1 MATGLGAFIGGF
13 AKGASERQE
22 MELRKQDVESRK
34 QAIERDKE
42 RAALERDRFS
52 LEKARSEREATMA
65 GIAQQQAQLQ
75 LEKEQRDKAFEED
88 RKLAYQDFIKR
99 AQAGYEAEEITQD
112 GKPVSV
118 RRFQD
123 GPAAIAEAKSRGNQ
137 FRPGSL
143 KRVAELDSTDR
154 ALLFRDMYNNILIK
168 HGRMTPEIADAAI
181 EQDRKLK
188 SRGALDALRYFETTG
203 DVAGTKKMFNTKT
216 KGDINIPDD
225 VMLKLV
231 PEEITGGYK
240 TVGTRMV
247 NGKEEV
253 VFDSFQN
260 IILPSMSTEAYA
272 QFMAENKKENVR
284 QSQENKRLEKKITS
298 EEKIASD
305 TRKTQMDIE
314 TLRQR
319 AETARAR
326 LKDTEG
332 KDRVGE
338 GLLKI
343 LYPLPEKLA
352 SNPSFQ
358 ADPVGYQQ
366 VVTKQLSAA
375 RALYDSGQVRTLE
388 EAAAQAVKKFPLPAA
403 R

>member
-13 AKGASERQE
+13 AKGAADVQE
-22 MELRKQDVESRK
+22 MEARK

-42 RAALERDRFS
+42 RMTLERDRF
-52 LEKARSEREATMA
+52 LLDKARSEREAAM
-65 GIAQQQAQLQ
+65 GEIAQKQAQLQ
-75 LEKEQRDKAFEED
+75 LEKEERDKAFEEE
-88 RKLAYQDFIKR
+88 KR
-99 AQAGYEAEEITQD
+99 LLYPEFVKKAQAGYEAEEITQD
-112 GKPVSV
+112 GKPVAV

-123 GPAAIAEAKSRGNQ
+123 GPAAIAEAKARGNQ

-154 ALLFRDMYNNILIK
+154 AILFRDMYNNILIK
-168 HGRMTPEIADAAI
+168 HNRMTPEVADAAV

-188 SRGALDALRYFETTG
+188 TRGALDALRYFETTG

-225 VMLKLV
+225 VTLKLV

-247 NGKEEV
+247 NGKEQV

-272 QFMAENKKENVR
+272 QFMAENRKLGITEKGQNTR
-284 QSQENKRLEKKITS
+284 QEKQ
-298 EEKIASD
+298 IASTENIAEKD
-305 TRKTQMDIE
+305 RKNRMDLKVLE
-314 TLRQR
+314 ER
-319 AETARAR
+319 AANYRAK

-358 ADPVGYQQ
+358 ADPVAYQQ
-366 VVTKQLSAA
+366 VVTKQLAAA
-375 RALYDSGQVRTLE
+375 RALIESGQVRTLE
-388 EAAAQAVKKFPLPAA
+388 DAAAQAVKKYPLPAA

>member
-13 AKGASERQE
+13 AKGAADVQE
-22 MELRKQDVESRK
+22 MEARK

-42 RAALERDRFS
+42 RMALEKDRFS
-52 LEKARSEREATMA
+52 LEKARSEREAAM
-65 GIAQQQAQLQ
+65 GEIAQKQAQIE
-75 LEKEQRDKAFEED
+75 LEKAKRDEEFQNDQKTAYKDFQR
-88 RKLAYQDFIKR
+88 L

-112 GKPVSV
+112 GKPVAV

-123 GPAAIAEAKSRGNQ
+123 GPAAIAEAKARGNQ

-143 KRVAELDSTDR
+143 KRVGELDSTDK
-154 ALLFRDMYNNILIK
+154 ALLFRDMYNNNLIK
-168 HGRMTPEIADAAI
+168 HGRMTPEVAFAAR
-181 EQDRKLK
+181 EQDRKLQ
-188 SRGALDALRYFETTG
+188 SEGALDALRYFETTG
-203 DVAGTKKMFNTKT
+203 DVAGAKKMFNTKGGI
-216 KGDINIPDD
+216 KIGDD

-231 PEEITGGYK
+231 PEEITGGFK
-240 TVGTRMV
+240 TIGTRMV

-260 IILPSMSTEAYA
+260 VILPSMGAQEYTRFIAENRKLGITEKGANTRQEKQIVSTENIAEKDRKNRMDLKVLEE
-272 QFMAENKKENVR
+272 MAANY
-284 QSQENKRLEKKITS
+284 
-298 EEKIASD
+298 
-305 TRKTQMDIE
+305 
-314 TLRQR
+314 R
-319 AETARAR
+319 AK

-358 ADPVGYQQ
+358 ADPVAYQQ
-366 VVTKQLSAA
+366 VVTKQLAAA
-375 RALYDSGQVRTLE
+375 RALIDSGQVRTLE
-388 EAAAQAVKKFPLPAA
+388 DAAAQAVKKYPLPAA